1 MATTVQLGRSVAI
14 TIASVNYDDQILNGV
29 VTFQDANAQVETL
42 NGTVDY
48 TVDNEKGE
56 LTLEILQDWGVASG
70 FCDALWDAADVSPN
84 TTLAATVTINS
95 KVVTLTVIPRRP
107 QFGGGGTDA
116 LTTTVTLPVRSISK
130 A

>member
-1 MATTVQLGRSVAI
+1 MPTTVQIGRSVAI
-14 TIASVNYDDQILNGV
+14 TIAAVNYDDQILNGV

-56 LTLEILQDWGVASG
+56 LTLELLQDWGVASG
-70 FCDALWDAADVSPN
+70 ICDALWDAADTAPN
-84 TTLAATVTINS
+84 TTLASTATING
-95 KVVTLTVIPRRP
+95 KVVTLSVIPRRP

>member
-1 MATTVQLGRSVAI
+1 MPTTVQIGRSVAI
-14 TIASVNYDDQILNGV
+14 TIAAVNYDDQILNGV

-56 LTLEILQDWGVASG
+56 LTLEILQDWGVGSG
-70 FCDALWDAADVSPN
+70 ICDALWDAADTAPN
-84 TTLAATVTINS
+84 TTLAATATINS

>member
-14 TIASVNYDDQILNGV
+14 TIAAVNYDDQILNGV

-56 LTLEILQDWGVASG
+56 LTLEILQDWGIAQG